1 MTLEKAQI
9 IKRRLDLVANAG
21 DNKVD
26 VQIVGTGHDC
36 SIKVVPNDN
45 RILCINFYIIAAGA
59 DQIGSSVASV
69 VVENGKPCLHIIG
82 LN

>member
-9 IKRRLDLVANAG
+9 IKKRLDLVASAG
-21 DNKVD
+21 ESKVD
-26 VQIVGTGHDC
+26 VQIVHSAIGYN
-36 SIKVVPNDN
+36 IKVVPRDD
-45 RILCINFYIIAAGA
+45 RILCINFYIMAAGT
-59 DQIGSSVASV
+59 DQVGSSV

>member
-9 IKRRLDLVANAG
+9 IKKRLDLVASAG
-21 DNKVD
+21 ESKVD
-26 VQIVGTGHDC
+26 VQIVHSAIGYN
-36 SIKVVPNDN
+36 IKVVPSDD
-45 RILCINFYIIAAGA
+45 RILCINFYIMAAGA
-59 DQIGSSVASV
+59 DQIGSSV

>member
-9 IKRRLDLVANAG
+9 IKKRLDLVANAG

-26 VQIVGTGHDC
+26 VQIIHTAIGYN
-36 SIKVVPNDN
+36 IKVVPSDD
-45 RILCINFYIIAAGA
+45 RILCINFYIMAAGA
-59 DQIGSSVASV
+59 DQIGSSV

>member
-1 MTLEKAQI
+1 MTLEKAQQ

-26 VQIVGTGHDC
+26 VQIIHTAIGYN
-36 SIKVVPNDN
+36 IKVVPSEN
-45 RILCINFYIIAAGA
+45 RILCINFYIMAAGA
-59 DQIGSSVASV
+59 DQIGSSV